1 MAIYKIDDK
10 NELYYEHVPPKDGG
24 YTCVFVNALT
34 GDVSAWNGLVGKNL
48 IKNKNGYLVYNFRGQ
63 ANSKFD
69 SSLDLSAE
77 LIVKD
82 LVDLINFLK
91 LENIVLI
98 GLSIG
103 GLYAAMSLFNGVQ
116 AKGLVLINT
125 LRKPSERL
133 NWINN
138 AMANAVKFGG
148 TSLILDMT
156 LPVVA
161 SPKFLSK
168 MKDNALK
175 YETYLGLDDYNGVSK
190 LMHGGFT
197 TNWDFDWGKLDLPV
211 LILTGHFD
219 KVFRIEEDI
228 NDLIKRIKNVRRIE
242 IPECGHLIPLEDPE
256 LFSYHLSGFIQSL
269 KKVRIIF

>member
-10 NELYYEHVPPKDGG
+10 NELYYEHIPPKDGG

-48 IKNKNGYLVYNFRGQ
+48 INNKDGYLVYNFRGQ
-63 ANSKFD
+63 ANSKFE

-103 GLYAAMSLFNGVQ
+103 GLYAAMSLLNGVQ

-175 YETYLGLDDYNGVSK
+175 YENYLGLDDYNGVSK

-211 LILTGHFD
+211 LVLTGHFD

-269 KKVRIIF
+269 KKS

>member
-1 MAIYKIDDK
+1 MAVYKIDDK
-10 NELYYEHVPPKDGG
+10 NELYYEYVRPKDGG
-24 YTCVFVNALT
+24 CTCVFVNALT
-34 GDVSAWNGLVGKNL
+34 GDVSAWNGSIGESLKKN
-48 IKNKNGYLVYNFRGQ
+48 NDGYLVFNFRGQ
-63 ANSKFD
+63 TNSKFESD
-69 SSLDLSAE
+69 LNLSAK

-82 LVDLINFLK
+82 FVDLINFLK
-91 LENIVLI
+91 PENIVLV

-103 GLYAAMSLFNGVQ
+103 GLYAAMSLFNGIQ

-168 MKDNALK
+168 MRQNALN
-175 YETYLGLDDYNGVSK
+175 YENYLGLDDYNGISK

-197 TNWDFDWGKLDLPV
+197 TNWNFDWSKLDLPV
-211 LILTGHFD
+211 LVLTGHFD

-228 NDLIKRIKNVRRIE
+228 NDLIKNIKNVKRIE
-242 IPECGHLIPLEDPE
+242 VPECGHLIPLEDPE
-256 LFSYHLSGFIQSL
+256 LFSYHLNAFIISL
-269 KKVRIIF
+269 KQ